1 MGSELGQSAAK
12 AMDMRRLYPRTL
24 STHKQVSVNPSSM
37 DMGRLYPRAMS
48 THKQVSVNPSEVQE
62 LHALEAR

>member
-12 AMDMRRLYPRTL
+12 AMDM
-24 STHKQVSVNPSSM
+24 
-37 DMGRLYPRAMS
+37 GRLYPRALS

-62 LHALEAR
+62 LHAFEAR